1 MCSAVNREATQGR
14 LLCVSLFKCCSAD
27 FTSGQG
33 PRAGTGSTQRLRR
46 RAVLKGQRAPPRPE
60 ARRRARP
67 GDLPG
72 NPTGKHGPLPT
83 ETHHAGC
90 LSSSWGG
97 LMGRSEVHEGHD
109 TTEATR
115 PLRDPPPS
123 FKRTAG
129 GWLRP
134 AHVIVTFAPLTA
146 LSMNKKGPN
155 FDQHSTDTFQQG
167 SPRVQKRPPRPPVR
181 WGLTDTRELPPGPAR
196 ASPPE
201 LAPGAP
207 AEQGPTPA
215 EPGVLWE

>member
-1 MCSAVNREATQGR
+1 MNREATQGR
-14 LLCVSLFKCCSAD
+14 LLCASLFKCCSAD
-27 FTSGQG
+27 FTSGQE
-33 PRAGTGSTQRLRR
+33 PRTGTGSTQRLRR

-67 GDLPG
+67 GDPPG

-134 AHVIVTFAPLTA
+134 AHVTVTFAPLTA

-181 WGLTDTRELPPGPAR
+181 RGLTDT
-196 ASPPE
+196 
-201 LAPGAP
+201 
-207 AEQGPTPA
+207 
-215 EPGVLWE
+215 